1 MSDHVPAARDA
12 SASGE
17 SLNPG
22 QLPGR
27 IERDG
32 SGTLDPVAP
41 KVNRAAITISIMLAT
56 IMQAIDTTI
65 ANVALPHIQ
74 GSLSAAQDQITWV
87 LTSYLVAAAIMTP
100 LTGWLAGAFGIKRVF
115 LISVAGFTAASALC
129 GAAESLT
136 QMVLFRLLQGICGAA
151 LMPLSQAVLL
161 RINPP
166 ERHGRAM
173 AVWGTGVMV
182 GPIVGPAL
190 GGWRTD
196 HYDWRWVFYINLP
209 IGIIAFVGILVFIN
223 ETRHALRERFD
234 FFGFGALGVAIGA
247 LQVLLDRGEL
257 KDWFHSTEIWVEAT
271 VAGLALYLF
280 VVHTLTTSGRPF
292 LNRDLLRDSNFV
304 AGLVLMF
311 FVGVIMFATLALMP
325 TMLQQLM
332 HYPVATAGL
341 VIAPRGVGTMIGMFL
356 VGRIINVV
364 DVRLIILSG
373 LALTTFSLYQMS
385 EFSLGMDMQP
395 IVVSGLVQG
404 FGLGF
409 VFVPLSTI
417 SFSTLPRSILTQA
430 TALFSLVRNIGSS
443 IGIAI
448 LEALFVENTQTVH
461 AHLIEHLRPDNPLAQ
476 APYLLAPFSLSKTP
490 GIAALNVE
498 VTRQAQMVA
507 YIDDF
512 KLMMVIALL
521 SAPLL
526 LLLRKSQS
534 ANSPGPVATE

>member
-1 MSDHVPAARDA
+1 MSDPVPAVIKV
-12 SASGE
+12 SATGE
-17 SLNPG
+17 PPSLGEP
-22 QLPGR
+22 PGR
-27 IERDG
+27 VEPDG
-32 SGTLDPVAP
+32 SGALGLVAP
-41 KVNRAAITISIMLAT
+41 K
-56 IMQAIDTTI
+56 IDTTI

-87 LTSYLVAAAIMTP
+87 LTSYIVAAAIMTP

-115 LISVAGFTAASALC
+115 LISVIGFTVASVLC
-129 GAAESLT
+129 GLAENLT
-136 QMVLFRLLQGICGAA
+136 QIVFFRLLQGVGGAA

-166 ERHGRAM
+166 ERHGQAM
-173 AVWGTGVMV
+173 AVWGTGVMI

-190 GGWRTD
+190 GGWLTD
-196 HYDWRWVFYINLP
+196 NYDWRWVFYINLP
-209 IGIIAFVGILVFIN
+209 IGIIAFVGILVFIH
-223 ETRHALRERFD
+223 ETRHAQGERFD

-247 LQVLLDRGEL
+247 LQILLDRGEL
-257 KDWFHSTEIWVEAT
+257 KDWLHSTEIWVEAT

-292 LNRDLLRDSNFV
+292 LNRELLRDANFV

-332 HYPVATAGL
+332 HYPVTTAGL

-356 VGRIINVV
+356 VGRIINLF
-364 DVRLIILSG
+364 DIRLIILSG
-373 LALTTFSLYQMS
+373 LALTTLSLYQMS
-385 EFSLGMDMQP
+385 EFSLGMNMQP

-417 SFSTLPRSILTQA
+417 SFSTLPRSVLTQA

-448 LEALFVENTQTVH
+448 LEALFVENTQIVH
-461 AHLIEHLRPDNPLAQ
+461 AHLIEHLRPDNPLAR
-476 APYLLAPFSLSKTP
+476 APYLLPPFSLSETP

-507 YIDDF
+507 YI
-512 KLMMVIALL
+512 MT
-521 SAPLL
+521 S
-526 LLLRKSQS
+526 
-534 ANSPGPVATE
+534 N

>member
-1 MSDHVPAARDA
+1 MSNPGPAAGKA
-12 SASGE
+12 FATGE
-17 SLNPG
+17 GQSLGRPPG
-22 QLPGR
+22 GT
-27 IERDG
+27 ERDG
-32 SGTLDPVAP
+32 SEAP
-41 KVNRAAITISIMLAT
+41 DAAAPMINRAAITISIMLAT

-87 LTSYLVAAAIMTP
+87 LTSYIVAAAIMTP

-115 LISVAGFTAASALC
+115 LVSVAGFTAASALC
-129 GAAESLT
+129 GVAETLT

-190 GGWRTD
+190 GGWLTD
-196 HYDWRWVFYINLP
+196 YYNWRWVFYINLP
-209 IGIIAFVGILVFIN
+209 VGIIAFIGILVFIH
-223 ETRHALRERFD
+223 ESRRAQRDRFD

-247 LQVLLDRGEL
+247 LQMLLDRGEL

-280 VVHTLTTSGRPF
+280 VVHTMTTSERPF
-292 LNRDLLRDSNFV
+292 LNRDLLRDPNFV
-304 AGLVLMF
+304 AGLVVMF
-311 FVGVIMFATLALMP
+311 FVGVIMFATLALLP

-332 HYPVATAGL
+332 HYPVATSGL
-341 VIAPRGVGTMIGMFL
+341 VIAPRGIGTMIGMFL
-356 VGRIINVV
+356 VGRIINLV
-364 DVRLIILSG
+364 DIRLIILSG
-373 LALTTFSLYQMS
+373 LALTTLSLYQMS
-385 EFSLGMDMQP
+385 GFSLGMDMQP

-417 SFSTLPRSILTQA
+417 SFATLPRSILTQG
-430 TALFSLVRNIGSS
+430 TAVFSLMRNIGSS

-448 LEALFVENTQTVH
+448 LEALFVENTQAVH
-461 AHLIEHLRPDNPLAQ
+461 SRLVEHLRPDNPLAQ
-476 APYLLAPFSLSKTP
+476 APYLLPPYSLSTTP

-512 KLMMVIALL
+512 KLMMVIAFV

-526 LLLRKSQS
+526 LLLRKSRV
-534 ANSPGPVATE
+534 ARTPGPAATE